1 LNIGELFLIKD
12 FFQKTKKPINELV
25 LETVKELSKCYSR
38 IELTSSKLEQRNER
52 LFDSCSFYMKKGSLE
67 RATVY
72 ANEISEIRKVL
83 SILLHTELSVERTI
97 LRLDT
102 IRTVTPT
109 LDSLEEIFGD
119 VKTALGLVVKI
130 IPSITPE
137 INRLSSVVNEIVEG
151 TKFDLEMPAPKI
163 INNPNTEMILKEAA
177 NVIEEDLQRK
187 IPEPPTKLDIQTSTP
202 KKQLIALSTN
212 GSENIIGRNDS
223 IIRKDDLSNI
233 YDVSLFL
240 LEELILD
247 YVERNSGN
255 MNVAKCSKELN
266 ISPTKVKTALGSL
279 SKKNKIMIQ

>member
-1 LNIGELFLIKD
+1 MNNGELFLIKD
-12 FFQKTKKPINELV
+12 FFQKTKKPINEIV

-38 IELTSSKLEQRNER
+38 LELTSSKLEQRSEG
-52 LFDSCSFYMKKGSLE
+52 LFDSCSFYMKKGALE

-72 ANEISEIRKVL
+72 ANEIVEIRKVL
-83 SILLHTELSVERTI
+83 SVLLHTELSVERAI

-119 VKTALGLVVKI
+119 VKTALGLVVNI

-137 INRLSSVVNEIVEG
+137 INRLTSVVNEIVEG
-151 TKFDLEMPAPKI
+151 TKFDLKMPAPKI
-163 INNPNTEMILKEAA
+163 INNPSTEMILKEAA
-177 NVIEEDLQRK
+177 NVIEKDIQRK

-212 GSENIIGRNDS
+212 GSENTIGRSDS
-223 IIRKDDLSNI
+223 IMRKNDLSNI

-240 LEELILD
+240 LEELIMD
-247 YVERNSGN
+247 YIERNGGD
-255 MNVAKCSKELN
+255 MNVARCSKELN
-266 ISPTKVKTALGSL
+266 ISSTKVITALESL
-279 SKKNKIMIQ
+279 SKKKKIRIQ